1 MNGQAFAPNMPETY
15 RIPSKPK
22 DWFIYPVAFNTFASG
37 NATQTF
43 QIDAS
48 SDFFLTQ
55 LTFMGESD
63 STTVITVTTL
73 VVPKVRAQI
82 TDGGSSRN
90 LFNAQTPI
98 MGFAGDGNHPHR
110 LLYPRLFVRNSA
122 ITVTAT
128 NYSTSTTY
136 VSVYIN
142 FEGFRVYQ

>member
-1 MNGQAFAPNMPETY
+1 MNGQAFAPNMEVGY
-15 RIPSKPK
+15 RIPNKPM
-22 DWFIYPVAFNTFASG
+22 DWFIYPIIFGTFAAG

-43 QIDAS
+43 QIDAA

-55 LTFMGESD
+55 LTFMAEAD
-63 STTVITVTTL
+63 STTVITVSSL

-90 LFNAQTPI
+90 LFQAQVPI

-110 LLYPRLFVRNSA
+110 LLHPRLFVRNSA

-128 NYSTSTTY
+128 NYSTATTY
-136 VSVYIN
+136 ASVYIQ
-142 FEGFRVYQ
+142 FEGFRIYQ